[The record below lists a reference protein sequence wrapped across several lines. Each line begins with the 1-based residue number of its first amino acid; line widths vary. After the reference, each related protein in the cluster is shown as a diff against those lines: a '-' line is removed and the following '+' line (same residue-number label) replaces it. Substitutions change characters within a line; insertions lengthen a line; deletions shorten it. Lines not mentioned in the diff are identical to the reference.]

1 LVLVENGKAGDLTRV
16 SRYRWV
22 VLFASFLGFVA
33 FAFSFQLGPPI
44 LTSLENE
51 FGVVGAQTG
60 LFMSLVVVPG
70 IFLALPAG
78 FVINKYGFRWLGLLS
93 LVAVVAGDLLTALAT
108 DFTIAL
114 AGRFILGVGG
124 AFLVVGTPTFIPQWF
139 EHKNL
144 GKAMGIYGTNMPV
157 SIIGAFP
164 VAATLSQY
172 YGWRY
177 SFYVG
182 ALVAF
187 VCALFFAFAVREGP
201 LKGEPKPIRME
212 EVKHAIKTVE
222 VWKVGVVW
230 MLFNTATIAFLSWAP
245 RLFQQFKSL
254 DSIQASLLATVV
266 MYSAVCLVPVFGWA
280 SDRLGRRKPFIIAG
294 SILMTLTLISIAVS
308 SGVPLVASVLGLG
321 VSAAMVPPLIMAVI
335 AQNLPPR
342 LSGTGFSIITLCQ
355 NIGITLSAP
364 LGGFLLQSTQSIFYT
379 LGGTSL
385 FALAGAVTAL
395 TMKTK

>member
-1 LVLVENGKAGDLTRV
+1 M
-16 SRYRWV
+16 
-22 VLFASFLGFVA
+22 
-33 FAFSFQLGPPI
+33 I
-44 LTSLENE
+44 
-51 FGVVGAQTG
+51 
-60 LFMSLVVVPG
+60 PG

-78 FVINKYGFRWLGLLS
+78 FVINKYGFRWLGFFS
-93 LVAVVAGDLLTALAT
+93 LVAVAMGDLLTALAT
-108 DFTIAL
+108 DFSIAL

-124 AFLVVGTPTFIPQWF
+124 AFLVVGTPIFIPQWF

-157 SIIGAFP
+157 SIIAAFP

-182 ALVAF
+182 SLVAL
-187 VCALFFAFAVREGP
+187 VCALFFVFAVKEGP

-308 SGVPLVASVLGLG
+308 NGVPLVASVLGLG

-364 LGGFLLQSTQSIFYT
+364 LGGFLLQSTQSILYT

>member
-1 LVLVENGKAGDLTRV
+1 
-16 SRYRWV
+16 
-22 VLFASFLGFVA
+22 
-33 FAFSFQLGPPI
+33 
-44 LTSLENE
+44 
-51 FGVVGAQTG
+51 
-60 LFMSLVVVPG
+60 
-70 IFLALPAG
+70 LPAG
-78 FVINKYGFRWLGLLS
+78 FVINKYGFRWLGFFS
-93 LVAVVAGDLLTALAT
+93 LVAVAMGDLLTALAT
-108 DFTIAL
+108 DFSIAL

-124 AFLVVGTPTFIPQWF
+124 AFLVVGTPIFIPQWF

-157 SIIGAFP
+157 SIIAAFP

-182 ALVAF
+182 SLVAF
-187 VCALFFAFAVREGP
+187 VCALFFVFAVKEGP

-280 SDRLGRRKPFIIAG
+280 SDRLDRRKPFHHRRIYLDDPDPDLDCSFKRRSSSRVCTG
-294 SILMTLTLISIAVS
+294 SRRVS
-308 SGVPLVASVLGLG
+308 RDRSAPDNGSNRSELA
-321 VSAAMVPPLIMAVI
+321 SAAFRHWLQHHHALPKHRDHIVSTVRRIPATIHSVDSLYSRRHIIVRPCRRSDSADNENKMTPLRRSMS
-335 AQNLPPR
+335 QK
-342 LSGTGFSIITLCQ
+342 SI
-355 NIGITLSAP
+355 
-364 LGGFLLQSTQSIFYT
+364 
-379 LGGTSL
+379 
-385 FALAGAVTAL
+385 
-395 TMKTK
+395 